1 MVATLHL
8 LKQLYSRDILMKSL
22 LSSGQDIHDILVS
35 MYVQRATTLADITVH
50 QSDVPLQTSHELMF
64 KLDTTLE

>member
-1 MVATLHL
+1 
-8 LKQLYSRDILMKSL
+8 MKSL